1 MIIMKVW
8 EARIRKKLTL
18 IQLAEMSG
26 ISKST
31 LSDIENIKVYPR
43 IDQLEKI
50 ALALDIS
57 IEDLYE
63 SVLDSWTS
71 VFAIPD
77 FRKSYSKVF

>member
-31 LSDIENIKVYPR
+31 LSDIENLKIYPK

-50 ALALDIS
+50 AIALDVS
-57 IEDLYE
+57 IEQLYE
-63 SVLDSWTS
+63 CV
-71 VFAIPD
+71 PD
-77 FRKSYSKVF
+77 R

>member
-1 MIIMKVW
+1 MIIIKVW
-8 EARIRKKLTL
+8 EVRVKKKLTL
-18 IQLAEMSG
+18 LQLAELTG

-31 LSDIENIKVYPR
+31 LSDIENLKVYPR

-63 SVLDSWTS
+63 SVRD
-71 VFAIPD
+71 I
-77 FRKSYSKVF
+77 